1 MAQSAT
7 PGGILGQPGALAAG
21 AAGLCAALLA
31 LWAMRGMPLGGM
43 LLWATPLP
51 LFAAG
56 FAFGARTAI
65 LAIGIA
71 ALAVLFGSS
80 MLGLVVFLAVFGVPV
95 ALIIG
100 TSVQGSGQAGRMDL
114 SLPLAILGIWPVVVL
129 GLLAVSVSD
138 LEGEMRAAVEMG
150 VRRMGVSLPEGMV
163 GQIAQVKAA
172 AAGFW
177 MALLM
182 VGNGSAAQH
191 LVTRQGLA
199 LHATPPAEDL
209 RLPNWYLPLPVVA
222 LALWALVGGA
232 VALSAM
238 LLLLVPVFLL
248 GVAGV
253 HRLLRGRPGR
263 LAFLIGFYM
272 LMLLFLQIMAPLM
285 VGVGL
290 YDQIRR
296 RAAPP
301 QT

>member
-1 MAQSAT
+1 VAQSAN
-7 PGGILGQPGALAAG
+7 PGGVFGQPGTLAAG

-56 FAFGARTAI
+56 FAFGARAAI
-65 LAIGIA
+65 LAIIIA
-71 ALAVLFGSS
+71 SCAVLIGSS
-80 MLGLVVFLAVFGVPV
+80 MIGLAVFLAVFGVPV
-95 ALIIG
+95 ALIAA
-100 TSVQGSGQAGRMDL
+100 TSVQAGRMDL

-129 GLLAVSVSD
+129 GLLAVSISD

-150 VRRMGVSLPEGMV
+150 VRRMGVALPEGMV
-163 GQIAQVKAA
+163 AQIAQVKAA

-182 VGNGSAAQH
+182 VGNGAAAQS

-199 LHATPPAEDL
+199 LYATPPAEEL
-209 RLPNWYLPLPVVA
+209 RLPHWYLPLPVVA

-238 LLLLVPVFLL
+238 LILLVPVFLL

>member
-1 MAQSAT
+1 M
-7 PGGILGQPGALAAG
+7 
-21 AAGLCAALLA
+21 CAAVLA
-31 LWAMRGMPLGGM
+31 LWAMRGLPLGGL
-43 LLWATPLP
+43 LLWLAPLP

-65 LAIGIA
+65 YAIGIA

-80 MLGLVVFLAVFGVPV
+80 FLGLAVFLAVFGVPV
-95 ALIIG
+95 ALILG
-100 TSVQGSGQAGRMDL
+100 TSVQAGRMDL
-114 SLPLAILGIWPVVVL
+114 SLPLALLGLWPVVVL
-129 GLLAVSVSD
+129 GLLAVSISD
-138 LEGEMRAAVEMG
+138 LEGEMREAVELG
-150 VRRMGVSLPEGMV
+150 VRRMGVALPDGMV
-163 GQIAQVKAA
+163 AQIAQVKAA

-182 VGNGSAAQH
+182 LGNGAAAQNI
-191 LVTRQGLA
+191 VTRQGLA
-199 LHATPPAEDL
+199 LHATPPLDEL

-232 VALSAM
+232 VALSS
-238 LLLLVPVFLL
+238 LLILLVPVFLL
-248 GVAGV
+248 GVVGV
-253 HRLLRGRPGR
+253 HRLLQGRPGR
-263 LAFLIGFYM
+263 LAFLIGFYL